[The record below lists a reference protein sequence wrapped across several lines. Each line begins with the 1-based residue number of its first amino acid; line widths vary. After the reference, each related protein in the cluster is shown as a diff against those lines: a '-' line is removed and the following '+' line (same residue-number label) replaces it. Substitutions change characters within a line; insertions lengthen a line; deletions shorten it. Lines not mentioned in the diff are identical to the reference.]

1 MTMADELA
9 TLRAAKRL
17 SELVDEVL
25 ERTTRSRLPLAACL
39 HEVLQAA
46 CSQLGARGAYV
57 HTFDEDLALRTFRFP
72 ESLAIPHEA
81 ETLVRTG
88 AEGGER
94 VTLAEGAV
102 LVVAGPLDVAGYWFG
117 SAGLVVDAAGAD
129 VPLLSELLETLCEEL
144 DNHLQAS
151 FEARQKQQVLLA
163 VGKALRNAV
172 LIDGF
177 RDAVEELDAALPLE
191 RLLMVHASDANPA
204 ALPHLQLFEHGKLAL
219 DTLNQRDPAT
229 TGLRE
234 KARAYLRDA
243 DPGLLTELGFARAS
257 EEILIEGVLNT
268 TVVGKVVAAPSRPV
282 FNTYDRDLLAA
293 FCEFIRQR
301 VVDYN
306 KEWRTLSRTFGPDVV
321 ARLMQAEDYRRRYL
335 TPREAEVA
343 ILYVDIAGFTRMS
356 EQILKTP
363 AAVASLVETW
373 GTRAVDL
380 VWAHGGAFDKM
391 VGDCVIAL
399 FGPPFYEADPSSCLA
414 SAVACARAIREMTN
428 RLPEQAGFEALAK
441 GGVAVTAGV
450 NLAPLFLGE
459 FEPNEEFTGFSSGMN
474 NTARLQ
480 GCGERNEILV
490 MAESIPRLPQGHAFG
505 FGPERAAKVKN
516 VAEPLRFRPLL
527 D

>member
-1 MTMADELA
+1 MADELER
-9 TLRAAKRL
+9 LRAARRL
-17 SELVDEVL
+17 AELVDEAL
-25 ERTTRSRLPLAACL
+25 ERTTRSRLSLATCL
-39 HEVLQAA
+39 QEVLQAT
-46 CSQLGARGAYV
+46 CSTIGARGAWV
-57 HTFDEDLALRTFRFP
+57 HTFDEELSLRTFRYP
-72 ESLAIPHEA
+72 EGLAIPREA
-81 ETLVRTG
+81 ETLERTG
-88 AEGGER
+88 AQRGER
-94 VTLAEGAV
+94 LALTEAGQLV
-102 LVVAGPLDVAGYWFG
+102 LAQPLDVAGYWFG
-117 SAGLVVDAAGAD
+117 SAGLVVEASGAD
-129 VPLLSELLETLCEEL
+129 QALLTELLQTLCEEL
-144 DNHLQAS
+144 DNHLQSS

-172 LIDGF
+172 LSEGF
-177 RDAVEELDAALPLE
+177 KEAVEELDAALPLE
-191 RLLMVHASDANPA
+191 RLLMVHAADASPS
-204 ALPHLQLFEHGKLAL
+204 ALPHMQLFEHGKLAL
-219 DTLNQRDPAT
+219 DTLNRQDPASAR
-229 TGLRE
+229 LRE
-234 KARAYLRDA
+234 RARAYLRDGDA
-243 DPGLLTELGFARAS
+243 ALLGELGFARAS

-268 TVVGKVVAAPSRPV
+268 TVVGKVVASPSRPA

-306 KEWRTLSRTFGPDVV
+306 KEWRTLSRSFGPDVV
-321 ARLMQAEDYRRRYL
+321 ARLMQTQDYRQRYL

-356 EQILKTP
+356 EQILRTP
-363 AAVASLVETW
+363 SAVASLVETW
-373 GTRAVDL
+373 GTQAVDL

-399 FGPPFYEADPSSCLA
+399 FGPPFYAEGPSACLA

-428 RLPEQAGFEALAK
+428 RLPELPGFESLAA

-459 FEPNEEFTGFSSGMN
+459 FEPNQEFTGFSSGMN

-480 GCGERNEILV
+480 GCGERNEIVV
-490 MAESIPRLPQGHAFG
+490 MAESLPRLPEAHAFR
-505 FGPERAAKVKN
+505 FGPERSAKVKN